1 MNMKITTETLKETRD
16 FFRNLISDSFSIK
29 DYLNKQESTVLSQY
43 VPSMESVTVLTNSP
57 IDDELIQNL
66 YKLK

>member
-1 MNMKITTETLKETRD
+1 MTMKITTETLKETRD